1 MSKRIFNAI
10 WIVALAVLV
19 CVLAFTVG
27 IMYRNTS
34 NMLVTQ
40 LKAETDLAV
49 HGVEHE
55 GIAYINDLKQN
66 DYRITW
72 IGKNGCVL
80 YDSGSDTASMENHLE
95 REEVRNAM
103 LYGSGESTRYS
114 TTMMT
119 KLLYEAQRLN
129 DGSVVR
135 LSITQNTLL
144 STFLKLLRPV
154 LLIVAAAF
162 VLSFFIAR
170 RISAKIVEPLNNLD
184 LNNLQEDIDYKEIS
198 PLIRRINAQQEQL
211 RSDQLMLEKT
221 EQIRREFTAN
231 VSHELKSPLHTISG
245 YAELIKDGLAHEE
258 DIAPFAEKI
267 YSETGRMTRLV
278 EDIIEL
284 TRLDE
289 NTGSMQKTDSDLN
302 AIAEN
307 AVESLLATA
316 GEKGVTLEKEPG
328 NETVISAVPQLVY
341 GIVYNLCD
349 NSIKYNRVGGSV
361 KVSVF
366 SEDSFAVLRVEDSG
380 IGIPPEHQSRIF
392 ERFYRVDKSHSKELG
407 GTGLGLSIVKH
418 SANIHNAAIELSS
431 EQGKG
436 TVVTVRFPKKP

>member
-72 IGKNGCVL
+72 IGKNGSVL

-184 LNNLQEDIDYKEIS
+184 LNNLQEDID
-198 PLIRRINAQQEQL
+198 
-211 RSDQLMLEKT
+211 
-221 EQIRREFTAN
+221 
-231 VSHELKSPLHTISG
+231 
-245 YAELIKDGLAHEE
+245 
-258 DIAPFAEKI
+258 
-267 YSETGRMTRLV
+267 
-278 EDIIEL
+278 
-284 TRLDE
+284 
-289 NTGSMQKTDSDLN
+289 
-302 AIAEN
+302 
-307 AVESLLATA
+307 
-316 GEKGVTLEKEPG
+316 
-328 NETVISAVPQLVY
+328 
-341 GIVYNLCD
+341 
-349 NSIKYNRVGGSV
+349 
-361 KVSVF
+361 
-366 SEDSFAVLRVEDSG
+366 
-380 IGIPPEHQSRIF
+380 
-392 ERFYRVDKSHSKELG
+392 
-407 GTGLGLSIVKH
+407 
-418 SANIHNAAIELSS
+418 
-431 EQGKG
+431 
-436 TVVTVRFPKKP
+436 